1 MDPLQQFKEDLYGHG
16 YDPASFQVSRMV
28 GTSLKSAS
36 LRSPHI
42 KEVIAHYAKDASLPL
57 ESFPLDETVELTLC
71 YFMLSLK
78 KEKTFE
84 KQMGFL
90 QGKLAKAN
98 SWIITDSLQQAI
110 RKAPKEAFEPYYQK
124 WVKDKRE
131 YARRFA
137 YVFAMRYYRE
147 DDISFFLD
155 RLVYDERYYVMMA
168 QAWMLATFAIA
179 HFSEVVAFLKRKG
192 IPETLVRKTI
202 SKMQDSYRI
211 SPEHK
216 EIVKRIRDNL

>member
-1 MDPLQQFKEDLYGHG
+1 
-16 YDPASFQVSRMV
+16 
-28 GTSLKSAS
+28 
-36 LRSPHI
+36 
-42 KEVIAHYAKDASLPL
+42 
-57 ESFPLDETVELTLC
+57 
-71 YFMLSLK
+71 MLSLK

-179 HFSEVVAFLKRKG
+179 HFSEVAAFLKRKG